1 MEQAHQEWL
10 EDMALRLLC
19 VLALD
24 RFGDF
29 VSDQVIIIISSYK
42 LMKMYRFRYFVFT
55 KIHLGLL

>member
-29 VSDQVIIIISSYK
+29 VSDQVI
-42 LMKMYRFRYFVFT
+42 LYFLT
-55 KIHLGLL
+55 KFKINVGYYSPSNVCNIYF